1 MATPFPDIVAF
12 HDPIKLMYQY
22 EFIRAR
28 NHGEQ
33 AYGVVKRR
41 FAILRKGLPFSDIRK
56 CSKIINVLLA
66 IHNFIMEQNDVD
78 EFSFM

>member
-1 MATPFPDIVAF
+1 MATPFPDIIAF
-12 HDPIKLMYQY
+12 HDPVKMLYQR

-33 AYGVVKRR
+33 AFGVVKRR
-41 FAILRKGLPFSDIRK
+41 FAILRKGLSFANIAK

-66 IHNFIMEQNDVD
+66 VHNFIMEQTDVD
-78 EFSFM
+78 ELSFL